1 MMWLTLKI
9 QNERENVSFE
19 RKRHKSTIV
28 EWVNFLPFYGTNF
41 YSIRSKYKKHT
52 INHAKRKG
60 ENT

>member
-1 MMWLTLKI
+1 M
-9 QNERENVSFE
+9 NEKTFHLNE
-19 RKRHKSTIV
+19 KRHKRTIV

>member
-1 MMWLTLKI
+1 M
-9 QNERENVSFE
+9 NEKTFHLNE
-19 RKRHKSTIV
+19 KRHKSTIV